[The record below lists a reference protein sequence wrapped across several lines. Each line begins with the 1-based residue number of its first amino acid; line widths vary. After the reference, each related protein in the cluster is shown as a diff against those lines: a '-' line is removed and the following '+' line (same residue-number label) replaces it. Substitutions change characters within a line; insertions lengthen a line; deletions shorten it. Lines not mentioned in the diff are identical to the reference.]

1 MAPPVGSLCA
11 IHPDV
16 AAAGTCSRCGAFGC
30 ETCLSFVASEHLCT
44 NCRARQVSDLP
55 SLDGRANLATAALGV
70 TLASNVVFFVGEA
83 LTRGSAEGEVSV
95 ALMLFGLVA
104 LAMVPVFITTVV
116 LFCRWFHLSV
126 RYANLRGIRVGATPA
141 GAVGAWFIPFAN
153 LVRPFD
159 YTRAMLSEGGGNA
172 SLVGPWQ
179 TAWIVGNIAT
189 NLSSRL
195 ESTAVS
201 LVALLIEGASAV
213 LAIMVVRE
221 VTRTLTHSP
230 EEASL

>member
-1 MAPPVGSLCA
+1 MSPTAGSLCA

-30 ETCLSFVASEHLCT
+30 STCLSFIGTEHLCT
-44 NCRARQVSDLP
+44 TCRARQANDLP
-55 SLDGRANLATAALGV
+55 SLTGRANFATAALGV
-70 TLASNVVFFVGEA
+70 TLGSNVVFFTGEA
-83 LTRGSAEGEVSV
+83 LTRGSVEGEVS
-95 ALMLFGLVA
+95 AGLMLFGLIA

-126 RYANLRGIRVGATPA
+126 RYANVRGIRVGATPA

-159 YTRAMLSEGGGNA
+159 YTRAMLSEGGGNT

-201 LVALLIEGASAV
+201 FVALLIEVASAV

-221 VTRTLTHSP
+221 VTRTLTQVQ
-230 EEASL
+230 ET